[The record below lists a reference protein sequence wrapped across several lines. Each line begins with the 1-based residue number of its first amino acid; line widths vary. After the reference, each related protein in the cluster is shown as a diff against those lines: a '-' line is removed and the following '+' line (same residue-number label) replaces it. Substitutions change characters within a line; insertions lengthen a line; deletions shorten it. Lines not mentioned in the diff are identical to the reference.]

1 MTFCWLP
8 QILTHQLLRLHN
20 YTPHYLFLINFIMF
34 IFSFGYPRYFFF
46 PLPFCLYPF
55 LMVEVEPLLSL
66 SLSHMV
72 DTHFTYLQYSLAPIA
87 RVAAKPQMPKP
98 RQRFLLFHQQCQP
111 KWPKPE
117 LNLVGTSLR
126 PWIIFT
132 RRFSSWR
139 IWSKSR

>member
-66 SLSHMV
+66 SLTWS
-72 DTHFTYLQYSLAPIA
+72 TPTSPTSNTRSLQLLESQPNPKCPNH
-87 RVAAKPQMPKP
+87 AK
-98 RQRFLLFHQQCQP
+98 
-111 KWPKPE
+111 
-117 LNLVGTSLR
+117 G
-126 PWIIFT
+126 
-132 RRFSSWR
+132 SSFF
-139 IWSKSR
+139 INNANPNGPNKSRTWWVQVYDYE